1 MGAYYA
7 TRYAEN
13 VGRSKVWKAIVEYL
27 SKYSEL
33 ELPKIVDVGCGYG
46 DFINHVQG
54 ARLVAV
60 DLNPDAEK
68 YLKEGVEFFC
78 SSATDLSFIESASM
92 DMLFTSNLLE
102 HLTDSDL
109 DSAISEFARVLKVGG
124 IVVTMQPNYFYAYR
138 EYFDDYTHKKVFSH
152 ESLVDWFTAN
162 GFSLVSIEKRFLP
175 FSLKS
180 RLPKSYLLTK
190 LYLRSFYRPFAKQM
204 LGVFRNV
211 S

>member
-1 MGAYYA
+1 
-7 TRYAEN
+7 
-13 VGRSKVWKAIVEYL
+13 
-27 SKYSEL
+27 L

-54 ARLVAV
+54 GRLVAV
-60 DLNPDAEK
+60 DLNPDAEQ
-68 YLKEGVEFFC
+68 YVKEGVEFYC

-92 DMLFTSNLLE
+92 DLLFTSNLLE

-109 DSAISEFARVLKVGG
+109 DSAICEFKRVLKAGG
-124 IVVTMQPNYFYAYR
+124 VVITMQPNYYYAYR

-152 ESLVDWFTAN
+152 ESLVDWFMAN

-180 RLPKSYLLTK
+180 RLPKSYWLTK
-190 LYLRSFYRPFAKQM
+190 LYLLSFYRPFAKQM

>member
-1 MGAYYA
+1 MGDYYA

-27 SKYSEL
+27 SKYGKFDL
-33 ELPKIVDVGCGYG
+33 LKIVDVGCGYG

-54 ARLVAV
+54 GRLVAV
-60 DLNPDAEK
+60 DLNPDAER
-68 YLKEGVEFFC
+68 YLKKGVEFFC
-78 SSATDLSFIESASM
+78 SSATDLSFIDSASM
-92 DMLFTSNLLE
+92 DLLFTSNLLE

-109 DSAISEFARVLKVGG
+109 DSAMSEFKRVLKVGG
-124 IVVTMQPNYFYAYR
+124 VVITMQPNYYYAYR
-138 EYFDDYTHKKVFSH
+138 EYFDDYTHKKAFSH
-152 ESLVDWFTAN
+152 ESLVDWFLAN

-180 RLPKSYLLTK
+180 RLPKSYWLTR
-190 LYLRSFYRPFAKQM
+190 LYLLSFYRPFAKQM
-204 LGVFRNV
+204 LGVFRKI